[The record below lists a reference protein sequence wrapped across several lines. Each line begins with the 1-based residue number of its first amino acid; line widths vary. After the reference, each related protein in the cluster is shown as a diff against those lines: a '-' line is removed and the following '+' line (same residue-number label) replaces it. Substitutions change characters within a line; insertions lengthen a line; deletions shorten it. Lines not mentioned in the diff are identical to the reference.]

1 MSSEELHLALIL
13 DAPMQSW
20 GFSSRF
26 QRRTTGLHPTK
37 SGVIGM
43 LCAALGL
50 DKGSPQEAEI
60 LPRLAALRM
69 KSLVMPR
76 WTTSR
81 WTGKKTELSVRR
93 LEDFHTVGA
102 AYSENDP
109 WQKQMMIHNAK
120 PGSKRGI
127 RKIEGKYNP
136 DITHRQYLL
145 DVRFGVILSGNPAL
159 LSELAEA
166 LQNPVWGIWFGRKSC
181 IPAAPVF
188 RKLAATEEEAIA
200 TLTEGR
206 PLSAFTRMSEADE
219 FTAGTDTLTDLPVS
233 FGERRFTVRRVN
245 LEMAERTTDNAAV

>member
-1 MSSEELHLALIL
+1 MSEAHLALML

-81 WTGKKTELSVRR
+81 WTGKEKELSVRR
-93 LEDFHTVGA
+93 LEDFHTVQNTRRASGKP
-102 AYSENDP
+102 NRDP
-109 WQKQMMIHNAK
+109 VVTQ
-120 PGSKRGI
+120 
-127 RKIEGKYNP
+127 
-136 DITHRQYLL
+136 RQYLL
-145 DVRFGVILSGNPAL
+145 DALFGLILSGEATL
-159 LSELAEA
+159 LNDVAVA

-206 PLSAFTRMSEADE
+206 PFRPSPA
-219 FTAGTDTLTDLPVS
+219 
-233 FGERRFTVRRVN
+233 
-245 LEMAERTTDNAAV
+245 